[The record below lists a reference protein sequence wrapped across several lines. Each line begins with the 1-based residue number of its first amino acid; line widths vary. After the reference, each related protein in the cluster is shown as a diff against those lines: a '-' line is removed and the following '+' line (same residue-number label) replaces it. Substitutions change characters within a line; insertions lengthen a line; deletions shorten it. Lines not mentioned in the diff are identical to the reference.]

1 MRGIVYAMHKE
12 VAGALRPSGPVQ
24 TLAGMEFYSPTPD
37 IMVCICGVGKV
48 NAAMGTQALMDRF
61 GVTEVYN
68 AGVAG
73 CFHDLPVGTLVVARH
88 CVQHDMDTSAVGDP
102 LGLVPALH
110 LIELPC
116 SQVEEHLN
124 ALSQAG
130 FAPRSGVVAT
140 GDWFGRDY
148 DRAALLR
155 DHFSATVCDMEA
167 GAVAQVCLRNQVPF
181 YALKIVSDHLFHPAQ
196 GEEYAQNVPQV
207 VDKLNQ
213 ALATLLWRT

>member
-12 VAGALRPSGPVQ
+12 AAGALRPSGPVQ

-48 NAAMGTQALMDRF
+48 NAAMGTQALIDRF

-88 CVQHDMDTSAVGDP
+88 CVQHDLDTSAVGDP
-102 LGLVPALH
+102 LGLVPALN

-116 SQVEEHLN
+116 AQVEEHLN

-148 DRAALLR
+148 TRAAMLR

-181 YALKIVSDHLFHPAQ
+181 YSLKIVSDHLFHPAQ

-213 ALATLLWRT
+213 ALAALLWRT

>member
-1 MRGIVYAMHKE
+1 MQGIVYAMHKE
-12 VAGALRPSGPVQ
+12 AAGALCPSGPVQ

-48 NAAMGTQALMDRF
+48 NAAMGTQVLMDRF
-61 GVTEVYN
+61 GVDAVWN

-73 CFHDLPVGTLVVARH
+73 CFHDFPVGTLVVARH
-88 CVQHDMDTSAVGDP
+88 CVQHDLDTSAVGDP
-102 LGLVPALH
+102 LGLVPALN

-148 DRAALLR
+148 TRAAMLR

-181 YALKIVSDHLFHPAQ
+181 YSLKIVSDHLFHPAQ

-213 ALATLLWRT
+213 ALAALLWRT

>member
-12 VAGALRPSGPVQ
+12 VAGPLRPSGDVQ
-24 TLAGMEFYSPTPD
+24 TIADMDFYTLAPD
-37 IMVCICGVGKV
+37 IVVCICGVGKV
-48 NAAMGTQALMDRF
+48 NAAMGTQALIDRF
-61 GVTEVYN
+61 GVTEVWN

-73 CFHDLPVGTLVVARH
+73 CFHDFPVGTLVVARH

-102 LGLVPALH
+102 LGLVPALN

-116 SQVEEHLN
+116 AQVEEHMDVLT
-124 ALSQAG
+124 QAG
-130 FAPRSGVVAT
+130 FAPRTGVVAT

-148 DRAALLR
+148 TRAAMLR

-181 YALKIVSDHLFHPAQ
+181 YSLKIVSDHLFHPTQ

-207 VDKLNQ
+207 ADKLNQ
-213 ALATLLWRT
+213 ALGALLWRS

>member
-1 MRGIVYAMHKE
+1 MDE
-12 VAGALRPSGPVQ
+12 VG
-24 TLAGMEFYSPTPD
+24 
-37 IMVCICGVGKV
+37 
-48 NAAMGTQALMDRF
+48 
-61 GVTEVYN
+61 N

-73 CFHDLPVGTLVVARH
+73 CFHDFPVGTLVVARH

-102 LGLVPALH
+102 LGLIPALN

-116 SQVEEHLN
+116 QRVEEHVERLT
-124 ALSQAG
+124 QAG
-130 FAPRSGVVAT
+130 FAPRTGVVAT

-148 DRAALLR
+148 ERAAMLR

-181 YALKIVSDHLFHPAQ
+181 HCVKIVSDHLFHPAQ

-213 ALATLLWRT
+213 ALAALLWRS

>member
-1 MRGIVYAMHKE
+1 MQGIVYAMHKE
-12 VAGALRPSGPVQ
+12 AAGALCPSGPVQ

-37 IMVCICGVGKV
+37 IVVCICGVGKV
-48 NAAMGTQALMDRF
+48 NAAMGTQVLMDRF
-61 GVTEVYN
+61 GVDAVWN

-73 CFHDLPVGTLVVARH
+73 CFHDFPVGTLVVARH
-88 CVQHDMDTSAVGDP
+88 CVQHDLDTSAVGDP
-102 LGLVPALH
+102 LGLVPALN

-116 SQVEEHLN
+116 SQVEEHLDV
-124 ALSQAG
+124 LTQAG
-130 FAPRSGVVAT
+130 FDPRPGVVAT

-148 DRAALLR
+148 NRAALLR

-213 ALATLLWRT
+213 ALAALLWRT

>member
-1 MRGIVYAMHKE
+1 MRGIIYAMPKE
-12 VAGALRPSGPVQ
+12 VAGVLRPSGPVQ
-24 TLAGMEFYSPTPD
+24 TVAGMDFYSLDSDT
-37 IMVCICGVGKV
+37 MVCICGVGKV
-48 NAAMGTQALMDRF
+48 NAAMGATLLIHRF
-61 GVTEVYN
+61 GVDEMWN

-73 CFHDLPVGTLVVARH
+73 CFHDFPVGTLVVARH
-88 CVQHDMDTSAVGDP
+88 CVQHDMDISAVGEP
-102 LGLVPALH
+102 LGLIPALD

-116 SQVEEHLN
+116 ARVEEHMDVLT
-124 ALSQAG
+124 QAG
-130 FAPRSGVVAT
+130 FAPHTGVVAT

-167 GAVAQVCLRNQVPF
+167 GAAAQVCLRNQVPF

-213 ALATLLWRT
+213 ALAALLWRC

>member
-12 VAGALRPSGPVQ
+12 VAGALRPSGQVQ
-24 TLAGMEFYSPTPD
+24 TIAGMDFYPLAANT
-37 IMVCICGVGKV
+37 MVCICGVGKV
-48 NAAMGTQALMDRF
+48 NAAMGTQALIDRF
-61 GVTEVYN
+61 GVDEVWN

-73 CFHDLPVGTLVVARH
+73 CFHDFPVGTLVVARH
-88 CVQHDMDTSAVGDP
+88 CVQHDMDISATGSP
-102 LGLVPALH
+102 LGEIPSLDV
-110 LIELPC
+110 IELPC
-116 SQVEEHLN
+116 SQVEEHMDVLTE
-124 ALSQAG
+124 AG
-130 FAPRSGVVAT
+130 FAPRTGVVAT

-148 DRAALLR
+148 TRAAILR

-181 YALKIVSDHLFHPAQ
+181 SSLKIVSDHLFHPAQ

-213 ALATLLWRT
+213 ALAALLRRS